1 MEKEKNLIIG
11 SIITLIAVIFVVL
24 NTSPVAIN
32 FGFFKVKLPLIVI
45 LVVMVIIGMII
56 AWFFGRDKKEKDK
69 QHFGL
74 ILNKN
79 KKNQE

>member
-56 AWFFGRDKKEKDK
+56 AWFFGRDKKKDK

>member
-24 NTSPVAIN
+24 NTSPVTIN

-45 LVVMVIIGMII
+45 LAVMVIIGMII